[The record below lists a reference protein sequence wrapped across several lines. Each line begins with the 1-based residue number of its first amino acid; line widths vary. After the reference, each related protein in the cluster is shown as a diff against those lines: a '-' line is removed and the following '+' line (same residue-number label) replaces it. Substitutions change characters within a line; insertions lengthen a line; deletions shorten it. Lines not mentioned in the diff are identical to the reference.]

1 MGLAFLITT
10 DNLQLLSERKVL
22 KENEYA
28 ALLDASAVVDT
39 ARREAARIGQQAED
53 GAEASRRKGYEEGL
67 AQARSEYA
75 RQLVSDSMAVERQ
88 LHALRTSIAQIVVKA
103 VGQFLAEAD
112 PAALFRSALQRVEAL
127 LRAESFIT
135 VRVAPA
141 QEADMRET
149 LHRLRTDAAW
159 NMAVTITPDPELPSG
174 ACLVQTSTGVLE
186 IGVDAQLEAFRRA
199 VEQGG
204 MLAPSVP
211 SGRSQ

>member
-28 ALLDASAVVDT
+28 ALLDAAAVVDT
-39 ARREAARIGQQAED
+39 ARKEAARIGQHAEQ

-67 AQARSEYA
+67 AQAKAEYA
-75 RQLVSDSMAVERQ
+75 RQLVSDSLAVERQ
-88 LHALRTSIAQIVVKA
+88 LHALRTSMAQIVVKA
-103 VGQFLAEAD
+103 VGQFLGDAD
-112 PAALFRSALQRVEAL
+112 PAMLFHSALLRVEAL

-149 LHRLRTDAAW
+149 LHRLRNDAHWA
-159 NMAVTITPDPELPSG
+159 MGVTITPDPELPPG
-174 ACLVQTSTGVLE
+174 ACVVQTSTGVLE
-186 IGVDAQLEAFRRA
+186 IGVDAQLEAFRRVVA
-199 VEQGG
+199 QGG
-204 MLAPSVP
+204 SA
-211 SGRSQ
+211 R